1 MTTALDILN
10 KIRAEAGVEYANNI
24 PEATRENIA
33 QVGNTLVG
41 NNANNPHFNAFFS
54 NLINRI
60 GRTLVSKMPR
70 MDDIYAMFGIQQLEL
85 GDTIQKIYIELPNA
99 KAYDGTA
106 TTSML
111 AQERGTIHVEYTR
124 VDRKIFYKKTLTIAE
139 IREAFVSPRALQ
151 DFITALIESMRDAL
165 VYDTYIMLSETFREH
180 CVYELEANGSGKNG
194 VMLKVPEE
202 IAVYNPT
209 TKVVEW
215 TTTGAKQFLKLVRR
229 ATRSLKFPHEISYFG
244 KDAQGDYE
252 LAGTISKQRTPVPS
266 QVMAL
271 EVDTLAEIDVDALAV
286 LFHLEP
292 AQLET
297 KVIELENGI
306 LGEVEVGDTNYYL
319 GGFITDKEAVERYTT
334 LEDTDSFKNPESKAV
349 NYWLHWWG
357 LIAISKFKDFVPIVF
372 SVKEVVEDEADV

>member
-10 KIRAEAGVEYANNI
+10 KIREEAGVSYSNDI
-24 PEATRENIA
+24 PEATRENIT

-41 NNANNPHFNAFFS
+41 NNANNPHFNTFFS
-54 NLINRI
+54 NLVNRI
-60 GRTLVSKMPR
+60 GRTLVEKMPR
-70 MDDIYAMFGIQQLEL
+70 MDDIYSMFTIQQLEL
-85 GDTIQKIYIELPNA
+85 GDTIQKIYIELPKA

-111 AQERGTIHVEYTR
+111 AQDRGTIHVEYTR
-124 VDRKIFYKKTLTIAE
+124 VDRKIFYKKTITIAE
-139 IREAFVSPRALQ
+139 IREAFVSLRALQ

-165 VYDTYIMLSETFREH
+165 VYDIYIMLSETFRQH
-180 CVYELEANGSGKNG
+180 CLYELQANSDDKSG
-194 VMLKVPEE
+194 VMLKVPSEV
-202 IAVYNPT
+202 AVYNPE
-209 TKVVEW
+209 TKVIEW
-215 TTTGAKQFLKLVRR
+215 ETTGAKQFLKLVRR
-229 ATRSLKFPHEISYFG
+229 ATRSLKFPHEISYFSG
-244 KDAQGDYE
+244 NNEDGYE

-266 QVMAL
+266 QVMGL

-306 LGEVEVGDTNYYL
+306 LGQVEVNGTNYYI
-319 GGFITDKEAVERYTT
+319 GGFITDKDAVERYTT

-372 SVKEVVEDEADV
+372 SVKEE